1 MSSFETWIKNTPFA
15 NKGLY
20 GKDAPEN
27 SIVAVKKAIEKGY
40 GVYLD
45 ARILADN
52 TIVTFSDQ
60 ALGRMTDRDGFIHHC
75 TLNDLPE
82 LKLKDSDQT
91 VPTLVE
97 ILDIIDGQVPV
108 IVNLKS
114 IDSFGMEKY
123 VWKILQSYSGD
134 YAVASA
140 NPYSLEWFKMNAPK
154 VKRGQVSSFYKHSY
168 LPLATKLA
176 YKKMKLNDTVSE
188 PNFIIYDSIDLPNR
202 FVKKYKNLPLLAN
215 HVHDKQTLENAKKY
229 ACNFI
234 FENIKLEIKQ

>member
-1 MSSFETWIKNTPFA
+1 MGNFETWIYSTPFA
-15 NKGLY
+15 NKGLHD
-20 GKDAPEN
+20 KDAPEN
-27 SIVAVKKAIEKGY
+27 SIAAVKKAIEKGY

-52 TIVTFSDQ
+52 TIVVFSDQ

-75 TLNDLPE
+75 TLNDLPDLTLGDTKE
-82 LKLKDSDQT
+82 T

-97 ILDIIDGQVPV
+97 ILDIVDGQVPV

-123 VWKILQSYSGD
+123 VWKILQTYSGD

-140 NPYSLEWFKMNAPK
+140 NPYSLEWFKLNAPK

-168 LPLATKLA
+168 LPLATRIA

-188 PNFIIYDSIDLPNR
+188 PNFIIYDSSDLPNR
-202 FVKKYKNLPLLAN
+202 FAKKYKNLPLLAN
-215 HVHDKQTLENAKKY
+215 HVHDEQTLEKAKKY
-229 ACNFI
+229 AKNFI
-234 FENIKLEIKQ
+234 FENIEL